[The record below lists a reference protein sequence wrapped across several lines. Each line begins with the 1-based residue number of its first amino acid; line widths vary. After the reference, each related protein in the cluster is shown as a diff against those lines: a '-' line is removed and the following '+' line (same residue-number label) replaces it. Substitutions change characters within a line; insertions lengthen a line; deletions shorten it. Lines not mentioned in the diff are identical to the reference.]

1 MDKYSQL
8 SHTHF
13 QYRLW
18 RNELEMMQK
27 ETDFFLSIT
36 EEIGTLENNSRKT
49 EQNWF
54 INQFHHFQRL
64 IKQIQGELISVEK
77 GLAEGVLQDN
87 ILDKEQR
94 LDFQYLKEEMD
105 YFEQD
110 YRSVK
115 SKFRAFIAASETI
128 GID

>member
-1 MDKYSQL
+1 MNKYSQL

-13 QYRLW
+13 QNRLW

-27 ETDFFLSIT
+27 ETDFFLNIV
-36 EEIGTLENNSRKT
+36 EEIGSLENNARNK
-49 EQNWF
+49 EQEWY

-64 IKQIQGELISVEK
+64 TKQLSGELTNIEK
-77 GLAEGVLQDN
+77 GLADGVISER

-94 LDFQYLKEEMD
+94 LDQQYFKEEMD

-115 SKFRAFIAASETI
+115 TKFRTFIANSDTI